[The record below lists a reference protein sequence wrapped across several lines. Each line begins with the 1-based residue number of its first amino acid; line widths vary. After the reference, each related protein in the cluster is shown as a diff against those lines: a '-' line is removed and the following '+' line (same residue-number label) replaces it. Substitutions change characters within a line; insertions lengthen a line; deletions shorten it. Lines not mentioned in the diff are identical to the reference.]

1 MQKIFLLDTETT
13 GVEVADKVCQ
23 LSYVLLDNNQYAIY
37 DDLCNPQVELNFSA
51 MCINHITPEMVQ
63 DKPILAQ
70 TNSFI
75 TLQQHNT
82 QANVIVA
89 HNAKFDLQMLAKDGF
104 TCQMQIIDTLRCMKH
119 LFKDGSSY
127 SLQYLRYSLGLYKLE
142 NTFGEEI
149 VAHSA
154 RGDVLILKLLFDFLL
169 QNTSVAELIRLTQTP
184 IFYEKFPFGKYK
196 GQMIVDILSSDFG
209 YCSYLLQ
216 GKIDDKDLIASIEH
230 YVKDLGGNITHRFTV
245 GKYKGKSASEIDD
258 LGYLKWAHENMT
270 TISSGLKE
278 DIAEKI
284 KNTVSANSLF

>member
-13 GVEVADKVCQ
+13 GVEASDKICQ
-23 LSYVLLDNNQYAIY
+23 LSYVLLDGNEYTIY
-37 DDLCNPQVELNFSA
+37 DDLCNPQVALNFSA
-51 MCINHITPEMVQ
+51 MCVNHITPEMVQ
-63 DKPILAQ
+63 DKPILTQ
-70 TNSFI
+70 TNAFT
-75 TLQQHNT
+75 TLQQHNI
-82 QANVIVA
+82 QANIVVA

-104 TCQMQIIDTLRCMKH
+104 ACQMQIIDTLRCMKH
-119 LFKDGSSY
+119 LFKSSDSY
-127 SLQYLRYSLGLYKLE
+127 SLQYLRYWLGLYKAE
-142 NTFGEEI
+142 ASFGEEI

-169 QNTSVAELIRLTQTP
+169 KSASITELIRLTQTP

-216 GKIDDKDLIASIEH
+216 GKIDDKDLIASVEYYI
-230 YVKDLGGNITHRFTV
+230 KDLGGNITHRFTV
-245 GKYKGKSASEIDD
+245 GKYKGKSASEIED
-258 LGYLKWAHENMT
+258 LGYLKWAYENMT

-284 KNTVSANSLF
+284 KNTTSANSLF